1 VRNLIVL
8 AGLIALCGCCL
19 AVAEPLARRADW
31 GAAIMPPT
39 DGKPA
44 TLVRFR
50 EGSVLE
56 RAGLRTGDAI
66 VAIDGAPLDD
76 EIAFRARLRRLRE
89 GQVVRISA
97 RRGGEAIEA
106 RVTLPAMRRESIEG
120 VDLRYGEAL
129 SERGYRVRT
138 YTSRP
143 AGATGKLPVVVFI
156 PWLSCDAVENP
167 LDADD
172 GWSKMLRDV
181 MRNARVQLVR
191 IEKPGVGDSEGP
203 DCSEAGLDEDLAA
216 FRAGIRAALADPG
229 ADPRRLVLFG
239 GSVGGALAP
248 ILAREFDVRGLIAAG
263 GFTRT
268 WLEHMLDIERRR
280 LTLSGKPPEHVN
292 AAMRMFASF
301 YDRVL
306 DRGDTPAKVLADNP
320 AWRAYWYD
328 APHHQYGRPI
338 RYYQQLQALDVEG
351 AWQQVNVPTLIV
363 WGEFDWIMGRE
374 ESDRAAAIVR
384 ARDPALLTYEI
395 RPGMDHHFK
404 SYPTAAAA
412 FQEEGGTYDAGA
424 AQAIVAWL
432 EKLGAK
438 GVVVSPQICYTSY

>member
-1 VRNLIVL
+1 MPNFILLAFVL
-8 AGLIALCGCCL
+8 AVSSCCPAL
-19 AVAEPLARRADW
+19 AEPLARRADW

-44 TLVRFR
+44 TIVRFR
-50 EGSVLE
+50 EVSVLE
-56 RAGLRTGDAI
+56 RAGLRKGDAI
-66 VAIDGAPLDD
+66 VAIDGEPLGD

-89 GQVVRISA
+89 GQTVLISA
-97 RRGGEAIEA
+97 RRGTEPIEA
-106 RVTLPAMRRESIEG
+106 RVTLPAMRRESVEG
-120 VDLRYGEAL
+120 VELRYGEAR
-129 SERGYRVRT
+129 SEKGYRVRT
-138 YTSRP
+138 YTARP
-143 AGATGKLPVVVFI
+143 AGVAGKLPVVVFI

-181 MRNARVQLVR
+181 MRDARVQLVR

-203 DCSEAGLDEDLAA
+203 DCSESGLDDDLAA

-229 ADPRRLVLFG
+229 ADASRLVLFG

-248 ILAREFDVRGLIAAG
+248 ILARKFDVRGVIATG

-280 LTLSGKPPEHVN
+280 LTLSNAQPGQVN
-292 AAMRMFASF
+292 AAIRMFGAF

-306 DRGDTPAKVLADNP
+306 NRGDTPAKVLAEHP
-320 AWRAYWYD
+320 AWRPYWYD
-328 APHHQYGRPI
+328 APEHQYGRPM

-363 WGEFDWIMGRE
+363 QGEFDWIMGRE
-374 ESDRAAAIVR
+374 ESERAAEIVK

-395 RPGMDHHFK
+395 RRGMDHHFK
-404 SYPTAAAA
+404 TYPTAAAA
-412 FQEEGGTYDAGA
+412 FQEEGGIYDAGA
-424 AQAIVAWL
+424 ARAIVDWL
-432 EKLGAK
+432 DRTQAR
-438 GVVVSPQICYTSY
+438 